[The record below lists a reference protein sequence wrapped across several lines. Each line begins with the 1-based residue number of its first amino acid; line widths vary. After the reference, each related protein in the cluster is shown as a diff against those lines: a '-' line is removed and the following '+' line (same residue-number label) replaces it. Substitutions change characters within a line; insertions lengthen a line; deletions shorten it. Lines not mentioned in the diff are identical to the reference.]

1 MLALKIIGGIVL
13 FFCLLM
19 LIPVGGR
26 TIYSE
31 DGLFLWLKISG
42 FSIQLVPMREK
53 KRKDKPQKRRKSK
66 KSSRKQS
73 QRDAQPDSNQPQ
85 EAKKPGELK
94 QLLPLIRPA
103 LTALG
108 RLRRKLT
115 IRQMQVYYRIGGAE
129 DPAGAAVKYGIV
141 AAGGGALFPLV
152 NSAFLV
158 KNWDVN
164 LDVDF
169 ESDQTRV
176 AFAAEGG
183 WRLGQLVMT
192 ALALGVSALK
202 IYADRPKQ
210 PEQKKTEHRKE
221 ELKHGRKASDR

>member
-19 LIPVGGR
+19 LIPVGAR
-26 TIYSE
+26 AIYSE
-31 DGLFLWLKISG
+31 DGLFLWFKIACV
-42 FSIQLVPMREK
+42 SIRLVPMRK
-53 KRKDKPQKRRKSK
+53 KRRSAKGSKPKKPQKGRQQKPK
-66 KSSRKQS
+66 G
-73 QRDAQPDSNQPQ
+73 DSAVRSEQTQ

-94 QLLPLIRPA
+94 KLLPLIRPG
-103 LTALG
+103 LTAMS

-115 IRQMQVYYRIGGAE
+115 IRQMRVYYRIGGAE
-129 DPAGAAVKYGIV
+129 DPAGAAMKYGIV

-152 NSAFLV
+152 NSAFRV
-158 KNWDVN
+158 KDWDVDLN
-164 LDVDF
+164 VDF

-183 WRLGQLVMT
+183 WCLGQLVIT

-202 IYADRPKQ
+202 IYASQTKQ
-210 PEQKKTEHRKE
+210 SEQNKQKQS
-221 ELKHGRKASDR
+221 A

>member
-19 LIPVGGR
+19 LIPVGAR
-26 TIYSE
+26 AIYSE
-31 DGLFLWLKISG
+31 DGLFLWFKIAC
-42 FSIQLVPMREK
+42 FSIRLVPMRK
-53 KRKDKPQKRRKSK
+53 KGRPAKGDKPKKPKKDRQQKPKGDLAVRSE
-66 KSSRKQS
+66 QT
-73 QRDAQPDSNQPQ
+73 Q

-94 QLLPLIRPA
+94 KLLPLIRPG
-103 LTALG
+103 LTAMS

-115 IRQMQVYYRIGGAE
+115 IRQMRVYYRIGGAE
-129 DPAGAAVKYGIV
+129 DPAGAAMKYGIV

-152 NSAFLV
+152 NSAFRV
-158 KNWDVN
+158 KDWDVALN
-164 LDVDF
+164 VDF

-183 WRLGQLVMT
+183 WCLGQLVIT

-202 IYADRPKQ
+202 IYASQTKQ
-210 PEQKKTEHRKE
+210 SEQNKQNQS
-221 ELKHGRKASDR
+221 A

>member
-19 LIPVGGR
+19 LIPVGAR
-26 TIYSE
+26 ALYSE
-31 DGLFLWLKISG
+31 DGLFLWFKIAC
-42 FSIQLVPMREK
+42 FSIRLAPMRK
-53 KRKDKPQKRRKSK
+53 KRRSAKGSKPKKPQKGRQQKPK
-66 KSSRKQS
+66 G
-73 QRDAQPDSNQPQ
+73 DSAVRSEQTQ

-94 QLLPLIRPA
+94 KLLPLIRPG
-103 LTALG
+103 LTAVS

-115 IRQMQVYYRIGGAE
+115 IRQMRVYYRIGGAE
-129 DPAGAAVKYGIV
+129 DPAGAAMKYGIV

-152 NSAFLV
+152 NSAFRV
-158 KNWDVN
+158 KDWDVDLN
-164 LDVDF
+164 VDF

-183 WRLGQLVMT
+183 WCLGQLIVT

-202 IYADRPKQ
+202 IYASQTKQ
-210 PEQKKTEHRKE
+210 SEQNKQKQS
-221 ELKHGRKASDR
+221 A

>member
-19 LIPVGGR
+19 LIPVGAR
-26 TIYSE
+26 AIYSE
-31 DGLFLWLKISG
+31 DGLFLWFKIAC
-42 FSIQLVPMREK
+42 FSIRLVPMRK
-53 KRKDKPQKRRKSK
+53 KGRPAKGDKPKKPKKNRQQKPKG
-66 KSSRKQS
+66 
-73 QRDAQPDSNQPQ
+73 DSAVRSEQTQ

-94 QLLPLIRPA
+94 KLLPLIRPG
-103 LTALG
+103 LTAMS

-115 IRQMQVYYRIGGAE
+115 IRQMRVYYRIGGAE
-129 DPAGAAVKYGIV
+129 DPAGAAMKYGIV

-152 NSAFLV
+152 NSAFRV
-158 KNWDVN
+158 KDWDVDLN
-164 LDVDF
+164 VDF

-183 WRLGQLVMT
+183 WCLGQLIVT

-202 IYADRPKQ
+202 IYASQ
-210 PEQKKTEHRKE
+210 T
-221 ELKHGRKASDR
+221 KASQTKQSEQNKQNQSA

>member
-19 LIPVGGR
+19 LIPVGAR
-26 TIYSE
+26 AIYSE
-31 DGLFLWLKISG
+31 DGLFLWFKIAC
-42 FSIQLVPMREK
+42 FSIRLVPMRK
-53 KRKDKPQKRRKSK
+53 KRRSAKGSKPKRSPKRADSK
-66 KSSRKQS
+66 REQT
-73 QRDAQPDSNQPQ
+73 Q

-94 QLLPLIRPA
+94 KLLPLIRPG
-103 LTALG
+103 LTAMS

-115 IRQMQVYYRIGGAE
+115 IRQMRVYYRIGGAE
-129 DPAGAAVKYGIV
+129 DPAGAAMKYGIV

-152 NSAFLV
+152 NSAFRV
-158 KNWDVN
+158 KDWDVDLN
-164 LDVDF
+164 VDF

-183 WRLGQLVMT
+183 WCLGQLVIT

-202 IYADRPKQ
+202 IYASQTKQ
-210 PEQKKTEHRKE
+210 SEQNKQKQS
-221 ELKHGRKASDR
+221 A

>member
-19 LIPVGGR
+19 LIPVGAR
-26 TIYSE
+26 AIYSE
-31 DGLFLWLKISG
+31 DGLFLWFKIAC
-42 FSIQLVPMREK
+42 FSIRLVPMQK
-53 KRKDKPQKRRKSK
+53 KGRPAKGDKPKKPKKDRQQKPKGDLAVRSE
-66 KSSRKQS
+66 QT
-73 QRDAQPDSNQPQ
+73 Q

-94 QLLPLIRPA
+94 KLLPLIRPG
-103 LTALG
+103 LTAMS

-115 IRQMQVYYRIGGAE
+115 IRQMRVYYRIGGAE
-129 DPAGAAVKYGIV
+129 DPAGAAMKYGIV

-152 NSAFLV
+152 NSAFRV
-158 KNWDVN
+158 KDWDVDLN
-164 LDVDF
+164 VDF

-183 WRLGQLVMT
+183 GCLGQLVIT

-202 IYADRPKQ
+202 IYASQTKQ
-210 PEQKKTEHRKE
+210 SEQNKQKQS
-221 ELKHGRKASDR
+221 A

>member
-19 LIPVGGR
+19 LIPVGAR
-26 TIYSE
+26 AIYSE
-31 DGLFLWLKISG
+31 DGLFLWFKIAC
-42 FSIQLVPMREK
+42 FSIRLVPMRK
-53 KRKDKPQKRRKSK
+53 KGRPAKGSKPKKPQKGRQQKPK
-66 KSSRKQS
+66 G
-73 QRDAQPDSNQPQ
+73 DSAVRSEQTQ

-94 QLLPLIRPA
+94 KLLPLIRPG
-103 LTALG
+103 LTAMS

-115 IRQMQVYYRIGGAE
+115 IRQMRVYYRIGGAE
-129 DPAGAAVKYGIV
+129 DPAGAAMKYGIV

-152 NSAFLV
+152 NSAFRV
-158 KNWDVN
+158 KDWDVDLN
-164 LDVDF
+164 VDF

-183 WRLGQLVMT
+183 WCLGQLVIT

-202 IYADRPKQ
+202 IYASQTKQ
-210 PEQKKTEHRKE
+210 SEQNKQKQS
-221 ELKHGRKASDR
+221 A

>member
-19 LIPVGGR
+19 LIPVGAR
-26 TIYSE
+26 AIYSE
-31 DGLFLWLKISG
+31 DGLFLWFKIAC
-42 FSIQLVPMREK
+42 FSIRLVPVRK
-53 KRKDKPQKRRKSK
+53 KRQSAKGSKPKKQKKGRQQKPRG
-66 KSSRKQS
+66 
-73 QRDAQPDSNQPQ
+73 DSAVRSEQTQ

-94 QLLPLIRPA
+94 KLLPLIRPG
-103 LTALG
+103 LTAMS

-115 IRQMQVYYRIGGAE
+115 IRQMRVYYRIGGAE
-129 DPAGAAVKYGIV
+129 DPAGAAMKYGIV

-152 NSAFLV
+152 NSAFRV
-158 KNWDVN
+158 KDWDVDLN
-164 LDVDF
+164 VDF

-183 WRLGQLVMT
+183 WCLGQLVIT

-202 IYADRPKQ
+202 IYASQTKQ
-210 PEQKKTEHRKE
+210 PEQNKQNQS
-221 ELKHGRKASDR
+221 A

>member
-19 LIPVGGR
+19 LIPVGAR
-26 TIYSE
+26 AIYSE
-31 DGLFLWLKISG
+31 DGLFLWFKIAC
-42 FSIQLVPMREK
+42 FSIRLVPVRK
-53 KRKDKPQKRRKSK
+53 KRQSAKGSKPKKQKKGRQQKSK
-66 KSSRKQS
+66 G
-73 QRDAQPDSNQPQ
+73 DSAVRSEQTQ

-94 QLLPLIRPA
+94 KLLPLIRPG
-103 LTALG
+103 LTAMS

-115 IRQMQVYYRIGGAE
+115 IRQMRVYYRIGGAE
-129 DPAGAAVKYGIV
+129 DPAGAAMKYGIV

-152 NSAFLV
+152 NSAFRV
-158 KNWDVN
+158 KDWDVDLN
-164 LDVDF
+164 VDF

-183 WRLGQLVMT
+183 WCLGQLVIT

-202 IYADRPKQ
+202 IYASQTKQ
-210 PEQKKTEHRKE
+210 PEQNKQNQS
-221 ELKHGRKASDR
+221 A